1 MRFVATV
8 LLWLTTTVALAVAVP
23 ATWAQ
28 RNVVDANGY
37 AAMAQQ
43 AAADP
48 ALQSAVASQLTAKA
62 CSLVSHHGSRADAG
76 LVRGLATAYTAGPS
90 FPPQFAQANRIA
102 HGWAFAGTE
111 PGPDP
116 WVIDLAP
123 LLNDTAFRQMLAGMN
138 IYLPAVTAVPLTVSA
153 PKSLRPG
160 QLHPLATWGPWV
172 SLGAT
177 VLTGGGAVLAL
188 AAARRRGK
196 ALASLG
202 VAALLVAAVGYA
214 GIEVGRHRVDDALNQ
229 AGGDTRRIAEALL
242 GSAEASLHHWLNLT
256 LAAGGALVVVGAL
269 VTILGGLRRR

>member
-1 MRFVATV
+1 MRFVAAV
-8 LLWLTTTVALAVAVP
+8 LLWLSTTAALAVAVP
-23 ATWAQ
+23 AVWAQ
-28 RNVVDANGY
+28 RNIVDADGY
-37 AAMAQQ
+37 AAMAQK

-48 ALQSAVASQLTAKA
+48 AVQAAVASQLAAEA
-62 CSLVSHHGSRADAG
+62 CLLVREHGSRADPG
-76 LVRGLATAYTAGPS
+76 LVRDLATAYTGGPS
-90 FPPQFAQANRIA
+90 FSPQFVQANRIA

-123 LLNDTAFRQMLAGMN
+123 LLNDSSFRQTLADN
-138 IYLPAVTAVPLTVSA
+138 DIHIPAVTAVPLTVSA

-160 QLHPLATWGPWV
+160 QLHPLAIWGPWV

-177 VLTGGGAVLAL
+177 VLAGGGAVLTL

-214 GIEVGRHRVDDALNQ
+214 GIEVGRRRIDDVLNRT
-229 AGGDTRRIAEALL
+229 GGDTRRIAEALL
-242 GSAEASLHHWLNLT
+242 GSAEASLHHWLNVI
-256 LAAGGALVVVGAL
+256 LAAGGALVAL
-269 VTILGGLRRR
+269 GVLVAILGGLRRR